1 MVNKFC
7 FKNNFK
13 FRKINLFPKKR
24 IFLILKGFPKSVT
37 KFKKLKYEYILFINL
52 YTYKSSFRI

>member
-13 FRKINLFPKKR
+13 FRKINLFLKKR

-37 KFKKLKYEYILFINL
+37 KFKKLKYEYIIFINL
-52 YTYKSSFRI
+52 YAYKSSFRI

>member
-24 IFLILKGFPKSVT
+24 IFLILKGFLKSVT
-37 KFKKLKYEYILFINL
+37 KFKKLKYEYILFIRL
-52 YTYKSSFRI
+52 

>member
-13 FRKINLFPKKR
+13 FRKINLFLKKKN
-24 IFLILKGFPKSVT
+24 FLILKGFPKAVT
-37 KFKKLKYEYILFINL
+37 KFKKN
-52 YTYKSSFRI
+52 

>member
-13 FRKINLFPKKR
+13 FRKINLLPKKR

-37 KFKKLKYEYILFINL
+37 KFKKLKYENILFIRL
-52 YTYKSSFRI
+52 